1 MQACQGCSA
10 TTIEY
15 TLLAASSMSVCP
27 KMSKAKQTAFSRRF
41 PLVVA
46 KSRNINRQKSRQ
58 ARQGTTR
65 NVERATNDDE
75 GEGEGILRHVN
86 KNYENNNGKRIKTP
100 RMQGRK
106 TPPPSPITFSFRK
119 RVVDNKQT

>member
-1 MQACQGCSA
+1 
-10 TTIEY
+10 
-15 TLLAASSMSVCP
+15 
-27 KMSKAKQTAFSRRF
+27 MSKAIQTAFSRRF

-65 NVERATNDDE
+65 NVERATDDDE

-100 RMQGRK
+100 PAYRGIRLH
-106 TPPPSPITFSFRK
+106 PSSPITFSFRK
-119 RVVDNKQT
+119 RVVDNKQTWHVYVILVTE